1 MRNVNVRGP
10 IFASVVLTLLATAS
24 IGCGKQ
30 TAPTPKVKAL
40 PDSAF
45 RLRWEGNDVPATMAP
60 GSKVTVT
67 VRVSNQGDQVWR
79 DPKTAAA
86 TEPDSG
92 IAMSYRWT
100 RENGAEVSGYQ
111 TRWAFPHAVAPG
123 EVAVIPADVTAPKEP
138 GDYLLQFDL
147 LQEFVAWFQY
157 KGAPKLIVHVSV
169 K

>member
-1 MRNVNVRGP
+1 MKNVNVRGP
-10 IFASVVLTLLATAS
+10 IFVSAVVTLLALAF

-30 TAPTPKVKAL
+30 TAPTPRVKPL

-45 RLRWEGNDVPATMAP
+45 RLRWEGNDIPATMVP
-60 GSKVTVT
+60 GGKVKVT

-86 TEPDSG
+86 AEPDSA
-92 IAMSYRWT
+92 ITMSYRWM
-100 RENGAEVSGYQ
+100 RENTAGVSGYE
-111 TRWAFPHAVAPG
+111 TRWVFPHPVAPG
-123 EVAVIPADVTAPKEP
+123 EVAVIPAEVTAPKEP
-138 GDYLLQFDL
+138 GEYLLQFDL

-157 KGAPKLIVHVSV
+157 KGAPTLIVHVSV